1 MNVDEI
7 NPLTQDEPHQLTHG
21 CGKENDKNQQADRRM
36 PIAKW
41 HLQPKLESSEPGP
54 GGFSLQDYRCGRVKE
69 QDMMPVAAQMRREIA
84 DDRCNAPDLLVMRNY
99 E

>member
-1 MNVDEI
+1 
-7 NPLTQDEPHQLTHG
+7 
-21 CGKENDKNQQADRRM
+21 M

-69 QDMMPVAAQMRREIA
+69 QDMMPVAA
-84 DDRCNAPDLLVMRNY
+84 
-99 E
+99 